1 MALKGRPRL
10 APEEYDARL
19 KAYCGKYSVKP
30 TPEGIPPFPSGRRET
45 AQHREWLG
53 LYKAHS
59 RLQRHAEGSASIA
72 PQRDRCPLCNASL
85 KTASADVLE
94 RARAY
99 LADGSS
105 TLSPRKQRR
114 K

>member
-1 MALKGRPRL
+1 MAAKGRPRL
-10 APEEYDARL
+10 TLEEYATRL
-19 KAYCGKYSVKP
+19 LAYCGKYGVKP
-30 TPEGIPPFPSGRRET
+30 TVEGIPPFPTGRRET

-59 RLQRHAEGSASIA
+59 RLQRIVEVPEQG
-72 PQRDRCPLCNASL
+72 RCPLCNASL
-85 KTASADVLE
+85 ESATREVRE

-99 LADGSS
+99 LADGST
-105 TLSPRKQRR
+105 TLSPRKARR